1 MNTIIKINAYMFNLL
16 IENKMDDFSVIE
28 LRDALLSQDVS
39 YTDKEERDNIS
50 IDNFYRLKKMD
61 G

>member
-1 MNTIIKINAYMFNLL
+1 MFNLL